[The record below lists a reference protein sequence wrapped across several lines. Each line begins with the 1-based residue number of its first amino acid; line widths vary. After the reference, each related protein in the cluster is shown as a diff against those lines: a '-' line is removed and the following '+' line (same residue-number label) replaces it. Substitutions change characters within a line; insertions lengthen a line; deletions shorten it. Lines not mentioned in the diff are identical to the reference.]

1 MSGGVGA
8 FNKAAS
14 NAYEVLSYQEK
25 EQLKEKAESIEKNT
39 QLTSIDIRHRAA
51 AVFKKIR
58 SQVQDSSISVLYTNY
73 HTVQRITRI
82 RILCCSIWIS

>member
-51 AVFKKIR
+51 AVKKNQEPGAGFIYFCFIYKLPH
-58 SQVQDSSISVLYTNY
+58 SSENY
-73 HTVQRITRI
+73 KNTDIM
-82 RILCCSIWIS
+82 L